1 MSIKLKEFN
10 EQIHRSKLENFNL
23 DLCNNNSTEL
33 FVKRDDLIHHE
44 VSGNKWR
51 KLKWNFFEAL
61 KNDCNTLSTYGGA
74 YSNHLL
80 ATASLGHELGINTRG
95 YVRGHELN
103 PKSNALLERCK
114 ELDMD
119 LRFIDRK
126 TYTQNKFQNGLCVDG
141 KDRLWCIPEG
151 GANRLGIRGCA
162 EIIEETNNDFDFI
175 FVAQGTC
182 TTSMGILSVMN
193 PKSKL
198 VVVPVLKGFNS
209 VNAMLK
215 LNQRHKSY
223 FNQSKI
229 IVLDQYHF
237 GGYAKKNPTLIS
249 FINEFNQSNSFQIEP
264 VYTGKVMFAMHQ
276 YVKTNKSL
284 SKNKKILFIHTG
296 GIFDFNQY

>member
-103 PKSNALLERCK
+103 PKFPRG
-114 ELDMD
+114 MD
-119 LRFIDRK
+119 TVK
-126 TYTQNKFQNGLCVDG
+126 
-141 KDRLWCIPEG
+141 
-151 GANRLGIRGCA
+151 
-162 EIIEETNNDFDFI
+162 I
-175 FVAQGTC
+175 F
-182 TTSMGILSVMN
+182 
-193 PKSKL
+193 
-198 VVVPVLKGFNS
+198 GFNYRMTEMQGA
-209 VNAMLK
+209 VGIAQIK
-215 LNQRHKSY
+215 KIRHILN
-223 FNQSKI
+223 
-229 IVLDQYHF
+229 
-237 GGYAKKNPTLIS
+237 
-249 FINEFNQSNSFQIEP
+249 E
-264 VYTGKVMFAMHQ
+264 
-276 YVKTNKSL
+276 
-284 SKNKKILFIHTG
+284 NKK
-296 GIFDFNQY
+296 